1 MEKTYRYLGHFML
14 LLIPL
19 IFAGFY
25 KTYIEQIPNFG
36 ERINLF
42 IHIHAA
48 IASVWISMLIAQPF
62 LILNKKFALHR
73 TIGKISYFVFPLL
86 ILSFIPQILRN
97 INEGHLKSAFFPIAD
112 SLLLISFYSLAI
124 YNRKTSSRHMRFMIA
139 TALVFLGP
147 TVGRIGPIW
156 FGWSEI
162 LTQNIQYGIIYL
174 ILLSLIFYDKSNQRK
189 YNPYLVAITCFAV
202 HQAVFYLVF
211 L

>member
-1 MEKTYRYLGHFML
+1 MEKKYRYLGYFML
-14 LLIPL
+14 VLIPL

-36 ERINLF
+36 ERITSF

-48 IASVWISMLIAQPF
+48 IATIWISMLIAQPF

-73 TIGKISYFVFPLL
+73 AIGKLSYIVFPLL

-97 INEGHLKSAFFPIAD
+97 INEGHIKSSFFPIAD

-124 YNRKTSSRHMRFMIA
+124 YNRKTSFKHMRFMIA
-139 TALVFLGP
+139 SALVFLGP

-156 FGWSEI
+156 LGWSEL
-162 LTQNIQYGIIYL
+162 LTQNVMYGIIYSIL
-174 ILLSLIFYDKSNQRK
+174 ISLIVYDKTNRK
-189 YNPYLVAITCFAV
+189 KYSPYLVAIAFFAL
-202 HQAVFYLVF
+202 HQAVFHLIF